1 MKTGVRWNKSNVN
14 YYCHHHRYYNYRAGL
29 LERYT
34 RRMRITYTK
43 KEKRKKSKWR
53 IIKKSCILIWYTL
66 HTWNTLIDVWLSV
79 WVLSK
84 TLRIFF
90 LITKEDVLIAARI
103 RFSCLGEGLLVVGVY
118 IDIRKKDAYLKYASI
133 EQWNNLK
140 IIQFEVSGKF
150 LLSVKQNTFGLL
162 TTWK

>member
-1 MKTGVRWNKSNVN
+1 MIYTIFLDDLMKTEVRWNKSNVN

-90 LITKEDVLIAARI
+90 NNERRRLNSSAYPFLVSRRRIACSQCIYRYKKKRCVFKMRI
-103 RFSCLGEGLLVVGVY
+103 DRAM
-118 IDIRKKDAYLKYASI
+118 K
-133 EQWNNLK
+133 
-140 IIQFEVSGKF
+140 
-150 LLSVKQNTFGLL
+150 
-162 TTWK
+162 